1 MSYEAERADI
11 ENRFATL
18 WGATTPVAYSNV
30 AFKPPADAEWA
41 RLTILD
47 NTTDE
52 IGIGQPGAQLY
63 RFQGLIVVSLFAP
76 LNKGEKRA
84 RQLADQVF
92 QIFKAADF
100 GSVTSWA
107 PYVTVVGES
116 DGYFQVNVT
125 TNFKRD
131 EIT

>member
-1 MSYEAERADI
+1 MTYEVERADI
-11 ENRFATL
+11 EGRFATL
-18 WGATTPVAYSNV
+18 WGSTTPVAYSNV
-30 AFKPPADAEWA
+30 AFTPPADAEWV
-41 RLTILD
+41 RLNILD

-52 IGIGQPGAQLY
+52 IGIGQPNAQLH
-63 RFQGLIVVSLFAP
+63 RFQGLIVVGIFTP
-76 LNKGEKRA
+76 LNTGEKRA

-92 QIFKAADF
+92 SMFKSADF
-100 GSVTSWA
+100 GSVTSWT